1 MIKHHFNSGGN
12 QNQNANNEKSYHTC
26 WNSDSDL
33 LWLALAILFMATN
46 CKKICEVCHCLA
58 MLNLD
63 LGLKI
68 RTKMKKKKKLIIGH
82 GYKPVIQNISVLV
95 FHWLLI
101 VHHLGWNKWEK
112 KCLVPFVQYIM
123 SKNLFK

>member
-12 QNQNANNEKSYHTC
+12 QNQTANNEKSYHTC

-63 LGLKI
+63 LRLKI
-68 RTKMKKKKKLIIGH
+68 RTKNEKKKNVDNWAWLQTCDPEYLSASFPLIIDCTSSGL
-82 GYKPVIQNISVLV
+82 K
-95 FHWLLI
+95 
-101 VHHLGWNKWEK
+101 
-112 KCLVPFVQYIM
+112 
-123 SKNLFK
+123 

>member
-1 MIKHHFNSGGN
+1 MTITQRISQYNFLKVHFKVTKHHFNNEGN
-12 QNQNANNEKSYHTC
+12 PNQTANNEKSYHTC

-63 LGLKI
+63 LRLKI
-68 RTKMKKKKKLIIGH
+68 RTKMKKKNVDNWAWLQTCDPEYLSASFPLIIDCTSSGL
-82 GYKPVIQNISVLV
+82 K
-95 FHWLLI
+95 
-101 VHHLGWNKWEK
+101 
-112 KCLVPFVQYIM
+112 
-123 SKNLFK
+123 